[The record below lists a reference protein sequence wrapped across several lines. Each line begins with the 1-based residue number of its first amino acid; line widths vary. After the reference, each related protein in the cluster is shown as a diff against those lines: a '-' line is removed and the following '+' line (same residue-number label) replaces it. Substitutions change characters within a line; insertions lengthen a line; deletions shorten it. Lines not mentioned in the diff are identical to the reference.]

1 MDLEV
6 PVAAEMKRG
15 FARAKMMRMAY
26 HLSRSVKAIRSYC
39 SQ

>member
-6 PVAAEMKRG
+6 PVTAEMNLV

-26 HLSRSVKAIRSYC
+26 HLSRSAKALRNYC
-39 SQ
+39 SR